1 MQNPQP
7 PTAPEATELQQL
19 RQELARRNAE
29 LAVINSIQQG
39 IASGMTFQAVV
50 DLAGDKLRCVLESG
64 DIAISWYEASTNLIH
79 SLYVVEHGKRLQLP
93 SQAPEPGGLYQ
104 SLLGSRRA
112 IILRNVDEFNASG
125 FKVMQGTDRPIS
137 MISVPIM
144 ANDRVLGLLSMED
157 HARENAFGEPEALLL
172 NTVASSMGTALEN
185 VLLVNDA
192 RQARAAAEAANQ
204 YKSDFLANMSHEI
217 RTPMNA
223 IIGMGFLVLST
234 DLTTKQRDHIQKIQ
248 QAGQHLLGIID
259 DVLDFSKV
267 EAGMMQIEAIQFT
280 MEGMLEDLTGMVD
293 DRVAQK
299 GLTLSTHIAEDLPP
313 MLVGDA
319 LRLRQ
324 ILVNYTG
331 NAVKFTNQGHI
342 EVRVTVQERTASD
355 MLVHFA
361 VTDTGIG
368 LTSDEIQ
375 QLFRSFQQA
384 DASITR
390 KHGGTGLG
398 LAISKQL
405 ANLMGGTVG
414 VESTPGKG
422 STFWF
427 TARMGLTDS
436 LPASRQFRR
445 AAAEQQPSRDAGHTV
460 MPQSPAEPAPALPA
474 HLVNALMEL
483 LREDDPHA
491 QQLFNEHQ
499 ELLERA
505 LPLHYRALNN
515 AIAAFALDE
524 ALELLTMALEDTAQ
538 K

>member
-1 MQNPQP
+1 M
-7 PTAPEATELQQL
+7 